1 LNSGLESDV
10 KSIASPVESLGSVS
24 KELPPIK
31 VSQPS
36 EVVAL
41 QGTDHPVSAS
51 SKSTKGCK
59 FEPAPPRRT
68 KNIRRPWEGPLP
80 APRISPKWCLGDAL
94 QKAKVRPPLPS
105 CSSIVKGEV
114 RRDRIGQRPSVEKF
128 LMHARSLMKGEVR
141 GEKVQK
147 SNLKRVAIRMHSG
160 SRARNGPRIQCAFI
174 LRAIPTCA
182 GFGGSVC

>member
-1 LNSGLESDV
+1 LNNGLESDV

-114 RRDRIGQRPSVEKF
+114 R
-128 LMHARSLMKGEVR
+128 
-141 GEKVQK
+141 
-147 SNLKRVAIRMHSG
+147 
-160 SRARNGPRIQCAFI
+160 
-174 LRAIPTCA
+174 
-182 GFGGSVC
+182 